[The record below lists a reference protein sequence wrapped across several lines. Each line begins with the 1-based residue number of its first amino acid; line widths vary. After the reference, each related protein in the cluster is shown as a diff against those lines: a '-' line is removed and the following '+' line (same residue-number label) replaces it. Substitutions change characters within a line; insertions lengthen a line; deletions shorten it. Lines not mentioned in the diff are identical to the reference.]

1 VAQEIVVSYRA
12 EVDKLTG
19 ELNKIIAQQEE
30 IALLEKKGNLEVQK
44 GVTAEQQA
52 AKKRTELLKLEEAEL
67 LKLQKLRKLAFD
79 PKTIKAYDDAITKSQ
94 RNIQLLG
101 GKTRSTLNE
110 VSNQV
115 KSIGAGIATGIAAA
129 FTITAITSFGKAS
142 INAFLEAQE
151 TAERL
156 RFTITQINNESEQA
170 FNRLIE
176 QSAKLQ
182 KATIFS
188 DDALQQAQ
196 NVLATFGL
204 TADEIEAFLP
214 KLADFASQ
222 TKQDIVS
229 AANAVGGGLQGMGRE
244 FKKFGIEVSANN
256 TELQNYNEIVRGF
269 IQFQGAAA
277 EETKTLTGQLKQQE
291 NQVDDLQE
299 EIGEGL
305 APAWVVVR
313 KAIFSA
319 TLEVINFFKNGG
331 QPAVTRFQQS
341 LEGLPT
347 ALDEVTKKVQEQTAA
362 LIATGSA
369 QEEAARNALN
379 DIRAEILQRLQL
391 RIEQQ
396 RSIVA
401 NSEASETE
409 QRLARLRLAGVRNE
423 LVAIEQLIDA
433 NRRRVES
440 NAKTLTQEQLKTA
453 TLERLNILLEANGKL
468 NTLVGKN
475 NVTLIERELEA
486 RKKLAEQ
493 NQKDADIA
501 KKLKDAIDE
510 DFQADRISQTT
521 VQIDVKFDKD
531 QIIEAVNDANID
543 EILEDRPVTVNVKIN
558 SGNLVDSIFKLN
570 DDVIDASLQ
579 LANSLS
585 QISSQLA
592 DRRIADLE
600 RTQEKEFELLD
611 LREEAIDDQ
620 LEKRRIS
627 EKEAERQKDLLD
639 KKRIESEKKLADQ
652 VRAIKRRQ
660 AILDKTAAIIE
671 ITINTARA
679 VSEALASGPPP
690 GNIALAAISG
700 ALGAAQTAIVAA
712 TPIPYKKGSKDTGAK
727 GHMARVGEEGEEIVF
742 MPAKSKVLPAKQT
755 RTYGD
760 VLDAMYDNRFEKY
773 ILKSYVAPALE
784 QQRKRF
790 DQHKQESFAQNLGK
804 SIVYNTSEVNNQN
817 GIGSTPTAEDIA
829 RSVSRRQ
836 LQVNAEEIGR
846 AVARNLP
853 TNPYNR

>member
-1 VAQEIVVSYRA
+1 MAQEIVVSYRA